1 VWSPETVHI
10 ADVVEFRGK
19 DNYCLAVDDVKQTE
33 YSFGEKWRMS
43 ADFQS
48 GGLESFDAET
58 LSWILRRNGFSSPEE
73 LQTFLDAHQII
84 LDAGCG
90 NGRILGL
97 FADLVAAETRLYGID
112 LAAGE
117 VARRNIGSKVEQIF
131 DGDLTEPTSLL
142 QIPSPDFIYCQEVLH
157 HTSDPARAF
166 KNLAQILS
174 PGGEIAIYV
183 YKRKAPVRE
192 FTDDHVRRLIE
203 DSDYAQAM
211 DLASDFTRLG
221 KVLTELD
228 IEFDV
233 PEVRCLEIPAGRY
246 TVQRFLYHFFAKCY
260 WNPELS
266 TEHNDMINFDW
277 YHPSICS
284 RHTPDEVNGWF
295 ESNNLSVV
303 HQYVD
308 EYGITVR
315 GKKPLNL

>member
-1 VWSPETVHI
+1 MTNEI
-10 ADVVEFRGK
+10 
-19 DNYCLAVDDVKQTE
+19 QTA
-33 YSFGEKWRMS
+33 YSFGEKWRSS
-43 ADFQS
+43 ANFQAD
-48 GGLESFDAET
+48 GAKSFDSET
-58 LSWILRRNGFSSPEE
+58 LNWILGRNGFAILED
-73 LQTFLDAHQII
+73 LRTFLRERSVI

-97 FADLVAAETRLYGID
+97 FADLVSPETRLFGID
-112 LAAGE
+112 LAAAD
-117 VARRNIGSKVEQIF
+117 VARKNLGPKVEQVIA
-131 DGDLTEPTSLL
+131 GDLT
-142 QIPSPDFIYCQEVLH
+142 QIDALTALPAPDFIYCQEVLH
-157 HTSDPARAF
+157 HTSDPAGAF
-166 KNLAQILS
+166 KNLAQILL

-203 DSDYAQAM
+203 DRDYAQAM

-228 IEFDV
+228 VEFDV

-266 TEHNDMINFDW
+266 ADHNDMINFDW

-315 GKKPLNL
+315 GKKSLNL

>member
-1 VWSPETVHI
+1 MLNDS
-10 ADVVEFRGK
+10 
-19 DNYCLAVDDVKQTE
+19 QTA
-33 YSFGEKWRMS
+33 YSFSQKWRTF
-43 ADFQS
+43 ADFQAN
-48 GGLESFDAET
+48 GVESFDAET
-58 LSWILRRNGFSSPEE
+58 LTWILNRNGFGSLEE
-73 LQTFLDAHQII
+73 LKSFLSNYRTI

-97 FADLVAAETRLYGID
+97 FADLVASEARLFGID
-112 LAAGE
+112 LAAGD
-117 VARRNIGSKVEQIF
+117 VARQNVGSKVEQII
-131 DGDLTEPTSLL
+131 DGDLMDVDSLS
-142 QIPSPDFIYCQEVLH
+142 QIPAPDFIYCQEVLH
-157 HTSDPARAF
+157 HTSNPAGAF
-166 KNLAQILS
+166 DNLARLLS
-174 PGGEIAIYV
+174 PGGELAIYV

-192 FTDDHVRRLIE
+192 FTDDHVRRLIK
-203 DSDYAQAM
+203 DKDYAQAM

-228 IEFDV
+228 LEFDV

-266 TEHNDMINFDW
+266 ADHNDMINFDW